1 MYEQGKGTSDME
13 RVMSVEDKIRRAE
26 EIYYKRRNGESGEKK
41 GTIGYLKN
49 NIGKIVEADRT
60 NEVAGGRGIGKSNEK
75 NLKLL
80 KKMIKQIIV
89 CIIIYGIFYITVNNN
104 YVFSED
110 FTKKAREILNQDI
123 DFKSVYLVI
132 TTKLQELHER
142 INKEFMNNSDTN
154 IQNEEEK
161 NNEIQNNNE
170 NNSENNNIEENISEN
185 SVGEAIGGANESGNE
200 NIGEEGVETENKN
213 NDGNAVDNLSQMEQ
227 DANYIKS
234 TIDFIK
240 PIEGK
245 ITSGFGMRNPTTA
258 SVPKN
263 HTGTD
268 IAAETGT
275 KIVAATG
282 GKVILSSTSGDY
294 GKHLKIQT
302 SDNDV
307 VVVYAHCNNL
317 YVNEGETIKQ
327 GQEIAEVG
335 ATGNATG
342 PHLHFEVRYQSRYV
356 DPQMILEL

>member
-1 MYEQGKGTSDME
+1 
-13 RVMSVEDKIRRAE
+13 MSVEDKIRRAE
-26 EIYYKRRNGESGEKK
+26 EIYYKRRNGESIEKR

-60 NEVAGGRGIGKSNEK
+60 NEFVGGRGIGKANEK

-110 FTKKAREILNQDI
+110 FTNKAREILNQDI

-132 TTKLQELHER
+132 ATKWQELYEK
-142 INKEFMNNSDTN
+142 INKEFMNNSNTK
-154 IQNEEEK
+154 IQDEEEK
-161 NNEIQNNNE
+161 NNEIQNNMTNDNE
-170 NNSENNNIEENISEN
+170 NNSENNNTEENISDN
-185 SVGEAIGGANESGNE
+185 SAGEAIGGANDIVSE
-200 NIGEEGVETENKN
+200 NIGEDNVETEN
-213 NDGNAVDNLSQMEQ
+213 NDGNNVDNLSQMEQ
-227 DANYIKS
+227 DANYIKN
-234 TIDFIK
+234 TINFIK
-240 PIEGK
+240 PIDGK
-245 ITSGFGMRNPTTA
+245 ITSRFGIRNPTTA

-275 KIVAATG
+275 KIVSATE
-282 GKVILSSTSGDY
+282 GKVILASTSGDY
-294 GKHLKIQT
+294 GKHLKVQT
-302 SDNDV
+302 NDV

-317 YVNEGETIKQ
+317 YVNEGESISQ

-342 PHLHFEVRYQSRYV
+342 PHLHFEVRYQNRYV